1 MRFLH
6 FTKTF
11 RMMISVNCGFV
22 YVYVK
27 YVERAL
33 KEAIQRNTLQTLQIN
48 QNTKSKIKKDKI
60 HVTNRNK
67 AKRKEEQRNRKQKG
81 KLMP

>member
-11 RMMISVNCGFV
+11 RRMIPVNCGFV
-22 YVYVK
+22 YVYV
-27 YVERAL
+27 EQAL

-48 QNTKSKIKKDKI
+48 QNTKSKKKIKF
-60 HVTNRNK
+60 
-67 AKRKEEQRNRKQKG
+67 
-81 KLMP
+81 M